1 MSLSFAKPTTR
12 TIIRTLIPIGTAL
25 LAFVVTGFLLLAGG
39 LEGLIRSRLTDLFYR
54 DQSAAFVKEERH

>member
-39 LEGLIRSRLTDLFYR
+39 FDPLEAYGLIYR
-54 DQSAAFVKEERH
+54 DQSVAFVKEERHW

>member
-25 LAFVVTGFLLLAGG
+25 LAFVVTGFLLLAGA
-39 LEGLIRSRLTDLFYR
+39 LIRSRLTDLFYR
-54 DQSAAFVKEERH
+54 DQSVAFVKEERH